1 MTKSKL
7 IVLFVM
13 LTLISVLLVACGGG
27 ASEAMP
33 AEEESAAEEAAMP
46 EEEEMME
53 EGGVTPASE
62 IVLYNWT
69 EYMDPDIYTMF
80 EEEYGISVVEDNFSS
95 NEELLAKLQGGV
107 AGYSLIVPSDYTIAI
122 MIEEG
127 MLHELDYAN
136 IPNAGNLEEQFAD
149 PPYDPGNVY
158 CMPFQWGTTG
168 LGYLDGQVEE
178 PTSWAALFDP
188 PADAPY
194 IGRMTMLDDARESF
208 AAALAYLGYS
218 INTTDEAELEEAKE
232 LLIATKANLA
242 GYDSDTF
249 DDNVAAE
256 ENLLAHGWSGD
267 FLVSQE
273 DNENLLYVV
282 PEEGGVV
289 WVDGI
294 CIPVTASPEEKLAA
308 EMFINYLMEPEIG
321 ALLTEY
327 TWFGSPNAAANE
339 IIDPELLEDPI
350 VYPPPEVVE
359 KLQFIETTGELDA
372 LYTRLWDEVK
382 AAQ

>member
-1 MTKSKL
+1 MTRKTL
-7 IVLFVM
+7 TILLALF
-13 LTLISVLLVACGGG
+13 TLLSLVLVACGGG
-27 ASEAMP
+27 EAAP
-33 AEEESAAEEAAMP
+33 AEDGAAEEEMAEGE
-46 EEEEMME
+46 
-53 EGGVTPASE
+53 VTPASE

-69 EYMDPDIYTMF
+69 EYIDPEIYPMF
-80 EEEYGISVVEDNFSS
+80 EEEYGIKVVEDNFSS

-107 AGYSLIVPSDYTIAI
+107 AGYSLIVPSDYTISI

-127 MLHELDYAN
+127 MLHEMDYDN
-136 IPNAGNLEEQFAD
+136 IPNIANLDEQFAD
-149 PPYDPGNVY
+149 PPYDPGNKY
-158 CMPFQWGTTG
+158 CVPYQWGTTG
-168 LGYLDGQVEE
+168 LGYLDGEVDA

-194 IGRMTMLDDARESF
+194 LGRMTMLDDARESF
-208 AAALAYLGYS
+208 AAALAYLGYN
-218 INTTDEAELEEAKE
+218 INTTDEAELEEAKQ
-232 LLIATKANLA
+232 LLINTKANLA

-273 DNENLLYVV
+273 DNENLLYLV
-282 PEEGGVV
+282 PDEGGVV

-294 CIPVTASPEEKLAA
+294 CIPITASPEEKLAA
-308 EMFINYLMEPEIG
+308 EMFINYLMEAEVG

-327 TWFGSPNAAANE
+327 TWFASPNAASNE

-382 AAQ
+382 TAQ